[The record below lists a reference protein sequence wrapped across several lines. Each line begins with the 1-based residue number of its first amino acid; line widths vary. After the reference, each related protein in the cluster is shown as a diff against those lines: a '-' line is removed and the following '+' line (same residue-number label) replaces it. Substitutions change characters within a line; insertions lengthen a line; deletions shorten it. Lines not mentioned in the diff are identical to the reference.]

1 MLLKGI
7 KVGVLKEGFED
18 LFTDHNVEVTSRTAE
33 FETEFKR
40 FQHRYIET
48 AAWYGWLPTYGYR
61 DTRLA
66 LHSPEVQPMA
76 LAGRNMVLMSG
87 FKIRTSALK
96 AISPL
101 VSWKR

>member
-1 MLLKGI
+1 LWRRGDMLLKGI

-48 AAWYGWLPTYGYR
+48 AA
-61 DTRLA
+61 
-66 LHSPEVQPMA
+66 
-76 LAGRNMVLMSG
+76 
-87 FKIRTSALK
+87 
-96 AISPL
+96 
-101 VSWKR
+101 